1 MTRVLGL
8 TLVVFQSIVVAADPA
23 DWPMWRHDAMRS
35 GATEVALTEQLT
47 LQWSRDLGKPDPA
60 FDYHFRLCAD
70 QTYEPVSAGGLL
82 FVPSNVT
89 DSVTAYDLVS
99 GEEKWHFIAEAPVR
113 FAPVEDSGKL
123 FFVSDDGFL
132 YCVNAT
138 TGGLMWKTRGAPES
152 RADYWMLVNGR
163 IASRWP
169 ARGGPVVKDGT
180 VYFGCGL
187 WPAEGIWAVAVDAA
201 TGAVKWRNGEIAQID
216 DGLDEHGRMADL
228 GLPPHGYMAIIG
240 DKLAMASGRAIAAFL
255 DPATGKL
262 QPYNSFYAKGSESP
276 RGAWAMSSNKQ
287 FWFQGGS
294 LYAASDT
301 MLENLPTGPLKVDE
315 FAALCGKD
323 LPWAE
328 KMIADKVVR
337 VKMENG
343 ERMVLFDPRKPAI
356 SMFPSER
363 RPLRPNQEA
372 SVKAHPPVQ
381 LPLIATR
388 HEIGDVTPPIFT
400 STMMIRNEFQ
410 TPSEVEIERGHTHV
424 RAPIYDR
431 ITAYDL
437 TSASWRID
445 YAKGWIKKNPS
456 EFSRKLHFEPLWQM
470 DAKLTVRLVAG
481 DRVYAAAQ
489 DRVVMIAP
497 PQQPGGKPEIIWE
510 AAVKGLPVSMI
521 AARGRL
527 IVMTDAGQML
537 CFGEAQG
544 QATVLA
550 AKPVESV
557 PDDVWKRRVWVM
569 IKDLN
574 PRPTGGYALVFG
586 WNTGALP
593 REIARITKLKVIVVE
608 PGEALAAEAREALR
622 AEGLGGE
629 LIQVIHATMPALHLP
644 PYFAELV
651 MSENFNALGQPA
663 FAWTHAALDAMR
675 PFTGQAW
682 LAMRP
687 KLRDEAE
694 AYAKRLGGFVFD
706 ADRKFTTI
714 HRSAAPA
721 GADEWTHEAAN
732 AGDSFASSD
741 QLAVPP
747 FGLLWY
753 SGTIDRLFSPEF
765 EFHHNRNPYPT
776 LAAGRIFL
784 LAADEAHAV
793 DAYTG
798 RHLWKVKVP
807 ASEKAERRLQDHRTF
822 SRPTDQNVIATA
834 DRLYL
839 LRERDAQIFEA
850 ATGKKLGEIATPG
863 GAQWD
868 EARIEGGTLFV
879 ATGKTLLAL
888 DRETGVEKWRHAGTM
903 ESVAF
908 ALGAGRVYVVDY
920 SAARSRQ
927 SQAAEGLETQLAVLS
942 QKDGTLLWEAVLTV
956 PSRPGQTDVSV
967 GRPTWNGVFLDNP
980 LKPKL
985 VYSAKQDVVIAVM
998 DRHQY
1003 FAFEAAK
1010 GKLLWHQD
1018 SGTRLTDLVRFES
1031 PTVTGELVIF
1041 GDGKISDLMTGKPS
1055 GPQQIGVRG
1064 TGCNRVVGSDALLTF
1079 RSAIAAYIDLDS
1091 EQRSY
1096 FSCTRSGCTN
1106 SMIPAGGILNAPN
1119 FAHGCVCN
1127 YPFLTSFALYHLPEA
1142 AKWEPKV
1149 RPNVEGQADPTKD

>member
-1 MTRVLGL
+1 
-8 TLVVFQSIVVAADPA
+8 
-23 DWPMWRHDAMRS
+23 MWRHDAMRS
-35 GATEVALTEQLT
+35 GATEVALPQELT
-47 LQWSRDLGKPDPA
+47 LQWSRDLGQPDPA

-70 QTYEPVSAGGLL
+70 QTYEPVSVDGLL

-89 DSVTAYDLVS
+89 DSVTAYDLAS

-113 FAPVEDSGKL
+113 FAPVVEGEKL
-123 FFVSDDGFL
+123 FFVADDGFL
-132 YCVNAT
+132 YCLNSS
-138 TGGLMWKTRGAPES
+138 TGELHWKTRGAPEN
-152 RADYWMLVNGR
+152 RADYRMLVNGR
-163 IASRWP
+163 MCSRWP
-169 ARGGPVVKDGT
+169 ARGGAVLKDGV

-187 WPAEGIWAVAVDAA
+187 WPAEGIWALAVDAE
-201 TGAVKWRNGEIAQID
+201 TGAVKWLNGEIAQID
-216 DGLDEHGRMADL
+216 DGLEEHGRMADL

-301 MLENLPTGPLKVDE
+301 LLENLPTGPLKVDD

-323 LPWAE
+323 VAWAE
-328 KMIADKVVR
+328 QLIADKVVR
-337 VKMENG
+337 VKNVDG

-356 SMFPSER
+356 SMFPSDR

-381 LPLIATR
+381 VPLIATR
-388 HEIGDVTPPIFT
+388 HEIGDVTPPVFT
-400 STMMIRNEFQ
+400 ATMMIRNEFQ
-410 TPSEVEIERGHTHV
+410 TPAEVQVERGHTHV
-424 RAPIYDR
+424 RAPLYDR

-437 TSASWRID
+437 TSASWQID

-456 EFSRKLHFEPLWQM
+456 EFTRKLNLEPLWQL
-470 DAKLTVRLVAG
+470 DTNLTVRLVAG
-481 DRVYAAAQ
+481 DRVYAAAPGK
-489 DRVVMIAP
+489 VAAIAP
-497 PQQPGGKPEIIWE
+497 PPQKGGKPAIVWE

-521 AARGRL
+521 AARGHL

-537 CFGEAQG
+537 CFGEG
-544 QATVLA
+544 QARAAVLTA
-550 AKPVESV
+550 EPKASV
-557 PDDVWKRRVWVM
+557 PDAVWKRRVWLM

-574 PRPTGGYALVFG
+574 PRPSGGYALVFG

-593 REIARITKLKVIVVE
+593 REIARITKLNVIVVE
-608 PGEALAAEAREALR
+608 PGEALAAEARDALR
-622 AEGLGGE
+622 SEGLYGARVHV
-629 LIQVIHATMPALHLP
+629 LHASMPALHLP

-682 LAMRP
+682 LIMRP

-694 AYAKRLGGFVFD
+694 AYATTLGGFAFD
-706 ADRKFTTI
+706 EDRKTTVI
-714 HRSAAPA
+714 HRTATPK

-807 ASEKAERRLQDHRTF
+807 AYEKADRRLLDHRTF
-822 SRPTDQNVIATA
+822 SRPTDQNVIATP

-839 LRERDAQIFEA
+839 LREKDAQIYDA
-850 ATGKKLGEIATPG
+850 ASGKKLGEIATG
-863 GAQWD
+863 GDAQWD
-868 EARIEGGTLFV
+868 EARIAGSTLFV
-879 ATGKTLLAL
+879 ATGRNLLAL
-888 DRETGVEKWRHAGTM
+888 DRETGAVRWKREGAM

-920 SAARSRQ
+920 SADRSRK
-927 SQAAEGLETQLAVLS
+927 S
-942 QKDGTLLWEAVLTV
+942 EAVAAFETELVVLNQADGATLWKMPLV
-956 PSRPGQTDVSV
+956 AQKRPDQSDASV
-967 GRPTWNGVFLDNP
+967 GRPTWSGVFLDNP

-998 DRHQY
+998 DRHEY
-1003 FAFEAAK
+1003 FAFEAGK
-1010 GKLLWHQD
+1010 GKLLWQQD
-1018 SGTRLTDLVRFES
+1018 SGARLTDLVRFES

-1041 GDGKISDLMTGKPS
+1041 GDGKIADLRTGAPA

-1091 EQRSY
+1091 EQRNY

-1127 YPFLTSFALYHLPEA
+1127 YPFLTSFALFHLPEA
-1142 AKWEPKV
+1142 AKWEPKS